1 MGILPESMHPAINKE
16 LLPVI
21 DEILAE
27 ARELVVSYQRSV
39 DDELLALTQ
48 ENSRRDSF
56 NLGLLYLFILTG
68 GSISYS

>member
-56 NLGLLYLFILTG
+56 NFRAALSLY
-68 GSISYS
+68 SHRRPISYS